1 MIPKIIHYCWF
12 GRNPLPE
19 FAKEYIATWRKFLPD
34 YEIREWNEDNF
45 DVNIIP
51 YTSEAYKA
59 KKYAFV
65 SDYARFWILY
75 HYGGIY
81 FDTDVEVIRNMDDI
95 IERGPFMG
103 IENLATEDKYE
114 TVAAGLGLGAEKG
127 MPLYK
132 KILDNYANYHFI
144 LDDGTLNLRTVVQYV
159 TVELIRDGLKRSNDI
174 QQCAGIYI
182 YPKDFFNPKGGGIL
196 HITENTRTIHQYSA
210 TWVSGHNGVV
220 DITSFKYKI
229 VKKKNDLKHWLKKY
243 TLLYKNRLVISNNFL
258 SECYQQTYSPKVVS
272 PFAGGWISDDDFM
285 HIKDMMQDLKDGKY
299 KFIRMGESKYKD
311 KISYDYP
318 ILKLTGCDAEVH
330 YEHKD
335 AEEDVRVQIER
346 SSCRLTNKDNL
357 FVFVTNDESNAR
369 KFRSMDEHHH
379 LIVSARMLEFGY
391 HVSSIEATNN
401 LNAEC
406 KKLCKH
412 IALYK

>member
-19 FAKEYIATWRKFLPD
+19 FAKKYIATWRKFLPD
-34 YEIREWNEDNF
+34 YEIKEWNEDNF

-51 YTSEAYKA
+51 YTGEAYKA

-81 FDTDVEVIRNMDDI
+81 FDTDVEVIKNMEDI

-103 IENLATEDKYE
+103 IENITTDDRYE
-114 TVAAGLGLGAEKG
+114 TVNPGVGLGAEKG
-127 MPLYK
+127 MPFYK
-132 KILDNYANYHFI
+132 KILDNYEGYHFI
-144 LDDGTLNLRTVVQYV
+144 LKDGTMNLRTVVHYT
-159 TVELIRDGLKRSNDI
+159 TVELVRQGLKRSNDI
-174 QQCAGIYI
+174 QQCGGIYI
-182 YPKDFFNPKGGGIL
+182 YPKDYFNPKGGDTL
-196 HITENTRTIHQYSA
+196 RITDNTRTIHQYSSS
-210 TWVSGHNGVV
+210 WVSGRDGVV
-220 DITSFKYKI
+220 DITNFKFKLG
-229 VKKKNDLKHWLKKY
+229 KMKRNLKHWLKHY
-243 TLLYKNRLVISNNFL
+243 TLIHNNRLVISNDFL
-258 SECYQQTYSPKVVS
+258 SECYQQTYSQKIVS
-272 PFAGGWISDDDFM
+272 PFAGGWISDEDFM
-285 HIKDMMQDLKDGKY
+285 HIDDIMQELKDGKY
-299 KFIRMGESKYKD
+299 KFIRIGESKYKD
-311 KISYDYP
+311 KLFFDYP

-330 YEHKD
+330 FENKD
-335 AEEDVRVQIER
+335 AEDDVRMQIEN
-346 SSCRLTNKDNL
+346 SASRLSNKNNL
-357 FVFVTNDESNAR
+357 FVFVTNDSSKAR
-369 KFRSMDEHHH
+369 EFRSKDERHR

-406 KKLCKH
+406 KKLCKN